1 MKAMILA
8 AGLGTRLSPL
18 TDELPKP
25 LLPIANRPQIEFVLE
40 LLLRAGVSDVV
51 INLHHLGDLIR
62 TTLGSSYRGELRI
75 DYAYEKDIL
84 GTGGGLKN
92 VENFFDEDPFLL
104 INSDA
109 LIELDLLEAV
119 SFHTARKAAATMVV
133 RSWDEGGGYG
143 RVEADRD
150 GRIRRILGRGSGEN
164 LTPVIFTGLHI
175 LSRRIFHYIP
185 GGVYSCINRDCYSA
199 MLESGER
206 VYGYKSAGYWRDVGT
221 IKSYFETN
229 MDFLY
234 GRMPG
239 YCKKFISRP
248 GEDAHRAGFPEA
260 VFAEPVFIGEFCRI
274 GSRSRLGPA
283 VALGT
288 GSRVGSQCSL
298 ERVIALPHSSF
309 TDGESVR
316 DSIRSERHSIPV
328 TGTTSR

>member
-1 MKAMILA
+1 
-8 AGLGTRLSPL
+8 
-18 TDELPKP
+18 
-25 LLPIANRPQIEFVLE
+25 
-40 LLLRAGVSDVV
+40 V

-62 TTLGSSYRGELRI
+62 ATVGSSYRGELRI
-75 DYAYEKDIL
+75 EYSYEKEIL

-109 LIELDLLEAV
+109 LMEVDLLEAV

-133 RSWDEGGGYG
+133 RPWDEGGGYG
-143 RVEADRD
+143 RVEVDPD
-150 GRIRRILGRGSGEN
+150 SRIRRILERGSGEN

-185 GGVYSCINRDCYSA
+185 RGAYSCINRDCYSA
-199 MLESGER
+199 MLESGEP
-206 VYGYKSAGYWRDVGT
+206 VYGYAREGYWRDVGT
-221 IKSYFETN
+221 LMSYFETN

-239 YCKKFISRP
+239 YCKKFIARP
-248 GEDAHRAGFPEA
+248 GEGSYRGEFPEA
-260 VFAEPVFIGEFCRI
+260 VFADPVLIGERCRI

-283 VALGT
+283 VALGN
-288 GSRVGSQCSL
+288 GSRVGSKCTI
-298 ERVIALPHSSF
+298 ERVVALPHSSF

-328 TGTTSR
+328 AGKTSR